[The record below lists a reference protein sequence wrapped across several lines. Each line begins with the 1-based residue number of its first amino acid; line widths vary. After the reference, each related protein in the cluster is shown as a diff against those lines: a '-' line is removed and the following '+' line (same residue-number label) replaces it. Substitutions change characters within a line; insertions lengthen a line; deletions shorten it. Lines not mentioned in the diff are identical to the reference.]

1 MIQSVAN
8 ADVEAPLLRQGSN
21 VFFQLL
27 GERSQ
32 QVGHDVQE
40 KNPPP
45 WTLVIDREGHV
56 HEQGGRTHGGG

>member
-1 MIQSVAN
+1 M
-8 ADVEAPLLRQGSN
+8 
-21 VFFQLL
+21 FFQLL
-27 GERSQ
+27 GETLERRSQ

-56 HEQGGRTHGGG
+56 REQGGRTHGGG